1 MKRLTSQDLIE
12 SPIAYKNAEDVKR
25 QIGEFGLAEVIAEI
39 RPLGCIMAGHIAKP
53 WLSRKDKL
61 SPKQLRH
68 FFILSEKRLM

>member
-25 QIGEFGLAEVIAEI
+25 QIGEFGLA
-39 RPLGCIMAGHIAKP
+39 GHIAKP

-61 SPKQLRH
+61 SLKQLRH